1 MLNKKK
7 VAAVI
12 AIFGILIIT
21 IIWATSASLS
31 KGTKVAK
38 LYKRI
43 EKAKE
48 YLFEMKDESNYE
60 ITIAEK
66 NGQMVIDMNNNG
78 EKVTT
83 LIKDGTEY
91 LIMHS
96 QKEYYTY
103 DGEGT
108 DEAIVTDMLK
118 DLKKADS
125 TGKEKINGN
134 TYKYEEYKGFEGFM
148 TSTGL
153 EIDDENVSTRF
164 YFKGKNLVYI
174 KTIVQDEDDEL
185 LSVNISYSVPD
196 ELFEIPSDY
205 EEASFESQNTN
216 DQIEEGQEGEE

>member
-12 AIFGILIIT
+12 AIFGIILIT
-21 IIWATSASLS
+21 IIWAISASLS

-38 LYKRI
+38 LYKKI
-43 EKAKE
+43 EKAQE

-60 ITIAEK
+60 ITIAK
-66 NGQMVIDMNNNG
+66 KDGQTVIDMNNDG
-78 EKVTT
+78 ERVTT
-83 LIKDGTEY
+83 LVKNGTEY
-91 LIMHS
+91 LISHS

-103 DGEGT
+103 DSEET

-118 DLKKADS
+118 DLKKADN
-125 TGKEKINGN
+125 TGKEQINGK

-153 EIDDENVSTRF
+153 DTDDENVSTRF
-164 YFKGKNLVYI
+164 YFNGKDLAYI
-174 KTIVQDEDDEL
+174 KTMVEGEEDEL
-185 LSVNISYSVPD
+185 LEIKVKYSVPD

-205 EEASFESQNTN
+205 QEASY
-216 DQIEEGQEGEE
+216 DQQDISIPEENNQEGEE

>member
-7 VAAVI
+7 VAVVI

-21 IIWATSASLS
+21 IIWAISASLS

-38 LYKRI
+38 LYKKI
-43 EKAKE
+43 EKVQE
-48 YLFEMKDESNYE
+48 YIFEMQDESGYE

-66 NGQMVIDMNNNG
+66 NGQTSIDMNNDG
-78 EKVTT
+78 DRVTT
-83 LIKDGTEY
+83 LIKDGTDY
-91 LIMHS
+91 LISHS
-96 QKEYYTY
+96 QKEYYSY
-103 DGEGT
+103 DSEDT

-125 TGKEKINGN
+125 TGKETINGS